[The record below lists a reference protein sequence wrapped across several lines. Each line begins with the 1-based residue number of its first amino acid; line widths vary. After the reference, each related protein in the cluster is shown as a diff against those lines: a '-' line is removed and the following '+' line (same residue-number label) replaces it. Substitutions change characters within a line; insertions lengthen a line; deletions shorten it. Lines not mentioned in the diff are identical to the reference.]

1 MLFADKMVY
10 LRRQSGCSQEML
22 AEALNVSRQTVS
34 KWELGTSLP
43 TTDMIVALSD
53 YFHVSTDFLLRDD
66 FQIDDSDGLAQVVI
80 KFLNSAQ
87 DMDRVSKEL
96 VMIAKDGVIDDN
108 EKNQLGSIMQTIDEV
123 QAVINEIQTLLKI
136 SQSKAEANKQ

>member
-80 KFLNSAQ
+80 
-87 DMDRVSKEL
+87 
-96 VMIAKDGVIDDN
+96 
-108 EKNQLGSIMQTIDEV
+108 
-123 QAVINEIQTLLKI
+123 
-136 SQSKAEANKQ
+136 